1 MGKERHN
8 IMIDN
13 QVWAALQELK
23 RLKGKSMSFIMEKAV
38 KNYLKSNK
46 YNNLYF
52 KLMNTVPFCDNR
64 ENEEITEMLEQL
76 TEENLEIT
84 DKFEV

>member
-1 MGKERHN
+1 
-8 IMIDN
+8 
-13 QVWAALQELK
+13 
-23 RLKGKSMSFIMEKAV
+23 MEEAV

-52 KLMNTVPFCDNR
+52 KLMNTAPFCDNR

-76 TEENLEIT
+76 TEEDLEIT
-84 DKFEV
+84 DKF